1 MTAGELATC
10 RVPEDLASL
19 APVGRYVV
27 ACTAF
32 YEQGFSA
39 SSHRFLCSLPQFYG
53 LELHHLSPSVI
64 LHMMTFMALGKAYMG
79 IEPHFDLWNYFFRAR
94 LRQGSYVKVIVSSC
108 VNLFV

>member
-27 ACTAF
+27 ACTTF

-53 LELHHLSPSVI
+53 LELHHLSPSAI

-94 LRQGSYVKVIVSSC
+94 LRQGSDVKVIVSSC